1 MRKKGRRRIK
11 IKDAR
16 QDQGQDAILICIQK
30 KNRIFVEE
38 SKIKIIIIKIMET
51 PLAKRPRLESQNSE
65 EIIQEQ
71 RLVIEKQMKVIENQ
85 RARIQQLEEELLRN
99 SELSTTE
106 TNVKNVLVPEL
117 PNEIWLEI
125 MSYLPTFEVLRNVAQ
140 VSKKFHKFSE
150 DPHVIRKIEVESV
163 QSWPED
169 EREKYCNDFLGV
181 LKRSMKLRSLCFGF
195 SSDIDNDT
203 SGKKF
208 LEALP
213 SMNHHFLQEF
223 CLKGDGKDGCLN
235 ASKFLQMGP
244 DSNPLHEN
252 IVKYIEK
259 CSDLKI
265 LKFEFKPEV
274 SEEEYGTG
282 DRILE
287 HPFLDGM
294 ARIIRF
300 KLKNLQEFHL
310 VGVFVCEGFGML
322 GLNREEELLDL
333 KIFLDIIAENFPKMQ
348 RLCLT
353 CEDYDCN
360 ETFRAFATGK
370 NIKVEISTVEIYI
383 DDCSKCT
390 EPWMPPAAIKEM
402 KIFGPR

>member
-1 MRKKGRRRIK
+1 METRAAKRLRLEL
-11 IKDAR
+11 
-16 QDQGQDAILICIQK
+16 QDSEDTIQ
-30 KNRIFVEE
+30 EE
-38 SKIKIIIIKIMET
+38 SQVLKKQRT
-51 PLAKRPRLESQNSE
+51 QN
-65 EIIQEQ
+65 
-71 RLVIEKQMKVIENQ
+71 
-85 RARIQQLEEELLRN
+85 QQFEEELLRK
-99 SELSTTE
+99 SESSTTE
-106 TNVKNVLVPEL
+106 TNIKNALVPVPEL

-223 CLKGDGKDGCLN
+223 CLIGDGKDSCLN